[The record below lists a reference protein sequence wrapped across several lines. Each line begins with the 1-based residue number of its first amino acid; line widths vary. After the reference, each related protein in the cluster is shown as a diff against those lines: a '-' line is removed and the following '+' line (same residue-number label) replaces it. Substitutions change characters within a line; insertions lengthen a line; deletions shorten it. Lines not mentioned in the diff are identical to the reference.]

1 MGITDAG
8 IWFQAADSINERL
21 RKKTIYEN
29 LQNSF
34 NIKKA
39 ALYWKYFNFKDSPM
53 SQTELYKWY
62 NLLKMKLQLNMME
75 LRG

>member
-53 SQTELYKWY
+53 LFIITTS
-62 NLLKMKLQLNMME
+62 MMMAG
-75 LRG
+75 LIL

>member
-39 ALYWKYFNFKDSPM
+39 ALYWKYFNFKDHCL
-53 SQTELYKWY
+53 LYRQNNKY
-62 NLLKMKLQLNMME
+62 CGKIIPQ
-75 LRG
+75 GDTYA